1 MFAMAQ
7 ARTCKI
13 YGKLRVSTCSL
24 IELEISWSI
33 SHKIRMRAQGIQA
46 HTGQIH
52 VACMPDTCALI
63 DFELT

>member
-7 ARTCKI
+7 AHTCKI
-13 YGKLRVSTCSL
+13 NGKLTVSICSL
-24 IELEISWSI
+24 VELKISWSI
-33 SHKIRMRAQGIQA
+33 SNKIRMRAQGIQA

>member
-7 ARTCKI
+7 AHTCKI
-13 YGKLRVSTCSL
+13 NGKLMVSTCSL
-24 IELEISWSI
+24 VELKISWSI
-33 SHKIRMRAQGIQA
+33 SNKIRMRAQGTQA

-52 VACMPDTCALI
+52 VACMPDTCALV